1 MQMRMTT
8 RTRTNC
14 KSGFTLL
21 EITVLLVVIGLL
33 AVVAIPNFVKA
44 REQGQ
49 FKSIV
54 NNLRVTKDSKDQ
66 WALQNKERNGSSPV
80 ATDLAP
86 HMKNN
91 TFPPTKVVGETY
103 NINPVGTAAT
113 ATTPL
118 KLGTY
123 NAASNV
129 SIP

>member
-49 FKSIV
+49 LKSIV
-54 NNLRVTKDSKDQ
+54 NDLRVTKDSKDQ
-66 WALQNKERNGSSPV
+66 WALQNKERNGSTPV
-80 ATDLAP
+80 ASDNA
-86 HMKNN
+86 
-91 TFPPTKVVGETY
+91 VG
-103 NINPVGTAAT
+103 IAAT
-113 ATTPL
+113 ATTPV

-123 NAASNV
+123 SAAAR
-129 SIP
+129 

>member
-8 RTRTNC
+8 KTKTDC

-21 EITVLLVVIGLL
+21 ETTALLVIICLL

-49 FKSIV
+49 LKSIV
-54 NNLRVTKDSKDQ
+54 NNLRVTKDSKE
-66 WALQNKERNGSSPV
+66 L
-80 ATDLAP
+80 
-86 HMKNN
+86 
-91 TFPPTKVVGETY
+91 VG
-103 NINPVGTAAT
+103 VGAT
-113 ATTPL
+113 ATTPV

-123 NAASNV
+123 NATSVV

>member
-1 MQMRMTT
+1 MRMTT

-21 EITVLLVVIGLL
+21 ETTALLVIICLL

-49 FKSIV
+49 LKSIV
-54 NNLRVTKDSKDQ
+54 NNLRATGGSKG
-66 WALQNKERNGSSPV
+66 LMGVR
-80 ATDLAP
+80 T
-86 HMKNN
+86 
-91 TFPPTKVVGETY
+91 
-103 NINPVGTAAT
+103 T
-113 ATTPL
+113 ATTPV

-123 NAASNV
+123 NADSVV